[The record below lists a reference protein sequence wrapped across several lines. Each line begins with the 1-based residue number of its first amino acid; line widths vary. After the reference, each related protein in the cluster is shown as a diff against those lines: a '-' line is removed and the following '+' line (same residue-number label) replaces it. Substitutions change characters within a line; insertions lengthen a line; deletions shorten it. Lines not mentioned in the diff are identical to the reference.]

1 MGSVFLFKT
10 GSKKKIE
17 KYPNIKRHLD
27 KFRKVITSDNKPY
40 GLHRARN
47 AYFFEGEKIISVRKC
62 ARPTFTWVGFDSYVS
77 ATFYVIKTARTN
89 QKYLTGLLNSR
100 LVTFWLKH
108 RGKMQGTNYQVDKQ
122 PLLAIPLI
130 SSSSEQQDLIEI
142 LVNQIL
148 DAKDTDP
155 NANVSE
161 LENEIDQIVYLL
173 YDLTP
178 KEIAIVKGA
187 ENV

>member
-1 MGSVFLFKT
+1 
-10 GSKKKIE
+10 
-17 KYPNIKRHLD
+17 
-27 KFRKVITSDNKPY
+27 
-40 GLHRARN
+40 
-47 AYFFEGEKIISVRKC
+47 
-62 ARPTFTWVGFDSYVS
+62 
-77 ATFYVIKTARTN
+77 
-89 QKYLTGLLNSR
+89 
-100 LVTFWLKH
+100 
-108 RGKMQGTNYQVDKQ
+108 MQGTNYQVDKQ

-178 KEIAIVKGA
+178 EEIAIVEDA